1 MTDALDHLRSTHAR
15 FNRGAACYDRHAS
28 IQREAASRL
37 LSQLGDLPEPFRILE
52 AGCGSG
58 QLTRLLVERF
68 PRSRVDAFDISEA
81 MLDAARRQMVSGS
94 VRWLHA
100 DFVHFMP
107 VLPYPLVVS
116 SSSLHWAAS
125 LEDAVRNL
133 ASCTAPEGMLAI
145 SLMLDGTLGE
155 LHASREVVAPG
166 KPVRRAM
173 PHLADLTLA
182 VDQLGLQRLGDGAYD
197 LCTRHETAAEC
208 LRCIHDQ
215 GLTGGLLYRP
225 SAPLSR
231 REIAALADDYERRFR
246 HPDGGVAATYRIG
259 WVIARCPS

>member
-1 MTDALDHLRSTHAR
+1 MTNSLDHLRSTHAR
-15 FNRGAACYDRHAS
+15 FNRGAACYDQYAS
-28 IQREAASRL
+28 VQREAAARL
-37 LSQLGDLPEPFRILE
+37 MAQLGDLPEPFRVLE

-58 QLTRLLVERF
+58 QLTSMLIERF
-68 PRSRVDAFDISEA
+68 PRSRIDAFDISEG
-81 MLDAARRQMVSGS
+81 MLDVARRRIVSNS
-94 VRWLHA
+94 VRWIHA

-107 VLPYPLVVS
+107 VLPYPLTVS

-125 LEDAVRNL
+125 LDEAVRNL

-155 LHASREVVAPG
+155 LHASREIVAPG
-166 KPVRRAM
+166 KPSRGTM
-173 PHLADLTLA
+173 PVLADLTLA
-182 VDQLGLQRLGDGAYD
+182 VDQIGLQRLGDGCYD
-197 LCTRHETAAEC
+197 LTTQHESAIDC

-215 GLTGGLLYRP
+215 GLTGGMIYRP
-225 SAPLSR
+225 AVALNRSELSALSD
-231 REIAALADDYERRFR
+231 EYERRFP